1 MSVIWRLILD
11 RLPTRLNLS
20 LRGLEI
26 SSIVCPICNTG
37 MESVDHV
44 FFGCEVASNIWHLV
58 RMWTDIDMPSFSSWF
73 DWSQWFDDWRAS
85 KKDKDQVY
93 AITVALVWCLW
104 RYRNSVTFSSNCM
117 RKSDLFDSIRLFS
130 FSWLKSRGR
139 NVNCWNSWL
148 MKPV

>member
-1 MSVIWRLILD
+1 
-11 RLPTRLNLS
+11 
-20 LRGLEI
+20 
-26 SSIVCPICNTG
+26 

-58 RMWTDIDMPSFSSWF
+58 CMWTDIDMPSFSSWF

-85 KKDKDQVY
+85 KKDKDRVY

-104 RYRNSVTFSSNCM
+104 RYRNSVIFSSNCM
-117 RKSDLFDSIRLFS
+117 RKSVFDSIRLFF

-139 NVNCWNSWL
+139 KVYCWNSWL